1 MQAIDKLED
10 KSTYSLTIEDVSQ
23 LLNLEKSTIY
33 KYLRAGDLPGGR
45 KIGGSWVIVKKE
57 LKNFLEGK
65 N

>member
-1 MQAIDKLED
+1 MEPIQKLED
-10 KSTYSLTIEDVSQ
+10 KSTYCLTIEDVSK

-57 LKNFLEGK
+57 LKNFLEG

>member
-1 MQAIDKLED
+1 MEPIQKLED
-10 KSTYSLTIEDVSQ
+10 KSTYCLTIEDVSK

-45 KIGGSWVIVKKE
+45 KVGGSWVIVKKE
-57 LKNFLEGK
+57 LKNFLEG